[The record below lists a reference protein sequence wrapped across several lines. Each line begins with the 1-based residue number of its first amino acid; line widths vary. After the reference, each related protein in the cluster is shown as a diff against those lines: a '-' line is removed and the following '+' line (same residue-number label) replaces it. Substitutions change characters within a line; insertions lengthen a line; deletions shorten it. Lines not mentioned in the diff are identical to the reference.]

1 MSSPPPRQSS
11 DPLPPFTSP
20 FLRHMKANRGHAGL
34 IPAADMNFWSMAWCL
49 WRAFS
54 NTAPLASL
62 PAPDGNL
69 PLPCSLPF
77 PTPPLSSHSKDWA
90 TPNVNDVSLAIVHG
104 WPHLNGWLV
113 PRPAPYNGLLSH
125 SDLFS
130 AFFPP
135 PWREGSL
142 SLSLSLWLS

>member
-1 MSSPPPRQSS
+1 MSSPPPRRSS
-11 DPLPPFTSP
+11 ERPPPSPPRSSVTWKLTEGTLVWSQPLTWIFDQWLGASEGPFPTRLLSP
-20 FLRHMKANRGHAGL
+20 
-34 IPAADMNFWSMAWCL
+34 
-49 WRAFS
+49 
-54 NTAPLASL
+54 ASL
-62 PAPDGNL
+62 PLMATSSP
-69 PLPCSLPF
+69 PPSL

-135 PWREGSL
+135 PWGEGSL
-142 SLSLSLWLS
+142 SLSLARWLS